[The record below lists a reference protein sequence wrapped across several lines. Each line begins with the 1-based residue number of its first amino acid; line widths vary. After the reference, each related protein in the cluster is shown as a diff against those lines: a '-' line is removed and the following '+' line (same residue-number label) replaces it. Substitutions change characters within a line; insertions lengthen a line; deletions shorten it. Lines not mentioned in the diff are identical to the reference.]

1 MKENSST
8 DVGVHF
14 ASFIGY
20 YYRLDEG
27 NSICFVGTLSS
38 EVGIKGMNQQILSAV
53 SFSQLSGNM

>member
-1 MKENSST
+1 VYTWKALKENSST

-27 NSICFVGTLSS
+27 NSTYALLALLVQRL
-38 EVGIKGMNQQILSAV
+38 ELKE
-53 SFSQLSGNM
+53 